1 MNLNN
6 NHIFSILN
14 KIKWNF
20 HLVFTYPFEF
30 QRRNTFEA
38 INLRLSRFYVF
49 ISRISGTLKFRRR
62 QQIYAY
68 SDEIS
73 DSGSG
78 HLHAL
83 YKLPE
88 KYQGNDQEFIS
99 NAERMWPAAIGI
111 SPHLAKA
118 KNPLFISPITA
129 ESYQSKVNYVA
140 EIIAKTDSATFLS
153 PEATRF
159 IQKCNTF
166 HDSQYGGDVSRRQ
179 S

>member
-20 HLVFTYPFEF
+20 HLIFTYPYAS
-30 QRRNTFEA
+30 QRNNTNRA
-38 INLRLSRFYVF
+38 VNLRLSKFFNF
-49 ISRISGTLKFRRR
+49 ISRLSSSLRIRRR
-62 QQIYAY
+62 SQIYAF
-68 SDEIS
+68 SDEFS
-73 DSGSG
+73 NSESG

-140 EIIAKTDSATFLS
+140 EIIAKTDSASFLS
-153 PEATRF
+153 PEASRF

>member
-6 NHIFSILN
+6 SHIFSILN

-20 HLVFTYPFEF
+20 HLVFTYPFNY
-30 QRRNTFEA
+30 QRNNTFEA
-38 INLRLSRFYVF
+38 INLRLTKFFNF
-49 ISRISGTLKFRRR
+49 ISRLSGSLKTRRKKE
-62 QQIYAY
+62 IYAY

-73 DSGSG
+73 DFGVG

-99 NAERMWPAAIGI
+99 NAQRMWPAAIGI

-118 KNPLFISPITA
+118 KNPLFISPINA

-153 PEATRF
+153 PEATRL

-166 HDSQYGGDVSRRQ
+166 HDSQYGGNVS
-179 S
+179 